1 MLTKK
6 QRDLLLYIHETMSG
20 DDIPPSFE
28 EMKNALGLKSKS
40 GIHRLISALV
50 ERGYIERLPHRA
62 RALRITKLPE
72 GFRPNDQDFSSA
84 AKVAREIMV
93 TQDVAS
99 QVSAFDEVPL
109 YGRIAAG
116 TPIEAIRDE
125 ETTVQLPP
133 GFISTRGEHYALTID
148 GDSMINAGIHDQDT
162 VIIRRCDTASNGE
175 IVVALVDDLE
185 VTLKRIR
192 KNGATVTL
200 IPENNAYEE
209 RTLEAERV
217 KIQGKLAS
225 LIRSYH

>member
-6 QRDLLLYIHETMSG
+6 QRDLLLFIHETMSG
-20 DDIPPSFE
+20 DDVPPSFE
-28 EMKNALGLKSKS
+28 EMKDALGLKSKS

-62 RALRITKLPE
+62 RALRIKKLPD
-72 GFRPNDQDFSSA
+72 GFTPHDKDLSQA
-84 AKVAREIMV
+84 AQVTREIMV
-93 TQDVAS
+93 TQNVAS
-99 QVSAFDEVPL
+99 QVVAFDEVPL

-116 TPIEAIRDE
+116 TPIEAVRDE
-125 ETTVQLPP
+125 GTTVQLPP
-133 GFISTRGEHYALTID
+133 GMIGRTGEHYALTID

-162 VIIRRCDTASNGE
+162 VIIRRCDTANNGE

-192 KNGATVTL
+192 KEGRKITL
-200 IPENNAYEE
+200 IPENEAHEP
-209 RTLEAERV
+209 RTLDASRV
-217 KIQGKLAS
+217 KVQGKLAS